1 MQSIYILY
9 HLSKGRTTGINRAPL
24 AGTAVFSTDV
34 GIARD
39 ICLMKRATTARF
51 GCKIEDDLFE
61 IVTKQRAKCLEQYA
75 VKKVVSQYEEHFT
88 KSIS

>member
-1 MQSIYILY
+1 M
-9 HLSKGRTTGINRAPL
+9 
-24 AGTAVFSTDV
+24 

-39 ICLMKRATTARF
+39 ICPDETSNDCKILAA
-51 GCKIEDDLFE
+51 KIEDADLFE